1 MAGIHII
8 ALFMLF
14 ILLIGVYFSA
24 RVHFQSNL
32 LSKEKDFITVFFEWL
47 EKHIKKNAENFKL
60 DWYIMGFILSPI
72 IVGIIVYLST
82 ESGPMSVVV
91 GIFGIFIPEGII
103 QLIRSQNRK
112 KFEERYTR
120 SLEQLSSSL
129 RAGMSIYQAVEDVA
143 NCKFLHESM
152 RAQYAKM
159 SSDLQMGL
167 TIAETFHRFAQESQ
181 SEDAKDVA
189 LAIEIQSQVGGHE
202 ADVVKEIAN
211 NINQRMMLRREVKTL
226 FAETSSMVWIM
237 DVLAPFV
244 IMTYSIS
251 NPTYLQMY
259 FSSPTHIAV
268 FFFIISFMLLG
279 SINNHYQI
287 KKLMKGA

>member
-8 ALFMLF
+8 ALFMLS
-14 ILLIGVYFSA
+14 IVLIGVYFA
-24 RVHFQSNL
+24 AKVHFQSNV
-32 LSKEKDFITVFFEWL
+32 LSKEKDFITVFFERL
-47 EKHIKKNAENFKL
+47 AKHIKNNAENIQL
-60 DWYIMGFILSPI
+60 DWYIAGFIISPI
-72 IVGIIVYLST
+72 LLGFIVYLST
-82 ESGPMSVVV
+82 ESGPMAVVV
-91 GIFGIFIPEGII
+91 GIFGIFIPEGIV
-103 QLIRSQNRK
+103 QLIRSQNKK
-112 KFEERYTR
+112 KFEERYAR

-152 RAQYAKM
+152 RKQYAKM

-167 TIAETFHRFAQESQ
+167 TIAETFHRFAKESD

-202 ADVVKEIAN
+202 ADVVNEIAN

-237 DVLAPFV
+237 DILAPFV

-259 FSSPTHIAV
+259 FSNPTHTVV
-268 FFFIISFMLLG
+268 FFFIISFMLIG
-279 SINNHYQI
+279 SINNHHQI
-287 KKLMKGA
+287 KKIMKGA